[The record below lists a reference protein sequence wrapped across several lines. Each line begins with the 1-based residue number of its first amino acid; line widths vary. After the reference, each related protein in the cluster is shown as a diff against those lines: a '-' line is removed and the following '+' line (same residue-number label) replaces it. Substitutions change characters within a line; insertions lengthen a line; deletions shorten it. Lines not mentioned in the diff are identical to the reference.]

1 MAIYHQHQV
10 VRLTAAADLSGSEGC
25 FVTVNGSAGTVS
37 PATASSTPAQVF
49 GLLVDVGAAGA
60 PVDVVLPG
68 YAGIVG
74 VRLHS
79 GTSAVVPGDRLS
91 VAANGQVT
99 KAGASGTLVAVAL
112 AAGSAGQMIEAR
124 LVEPVALA
132 AS

>member
-25 FVTVNGSAGTVS
+25 FVTVNGSAGTVAL
-37 PATASSTPAQVF
+37 ATASSTPAQVF
-49 GLLVDVGAAGA
+49 GLLADAGGAGA

-68 YAGIVG
+68 HAGIVG

-99 KAGASGTLVAVAL
+99 KAGSSGTLVAVAL

-132 AS
+132 SA